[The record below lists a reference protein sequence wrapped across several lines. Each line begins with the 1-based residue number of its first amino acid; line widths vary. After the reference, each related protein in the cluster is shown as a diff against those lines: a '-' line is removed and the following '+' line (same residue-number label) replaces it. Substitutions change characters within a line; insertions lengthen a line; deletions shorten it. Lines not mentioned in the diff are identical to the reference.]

1 MRRGVDPEVGLC
13 SVCVHVRVVEN
24 RRGSRYYLCEL
35 SRTDNR
41 FVKYP
46 PLPVLDCPG
55 FEHETEDVE
64 D

>member
-1 MRRGVDPEVGLC
+1 MSRGPDPRVGLC
-13 SVCVHVRVVEN
+13 SVCTHVKVVGN

-41 FVKYP
+41 FVRYP
-46 PLPVLDCPG
+46 SLPMDECPG
-55 FEHETEDVE
+55 FEHETGTVE